1 MLKGGHTMKN
11 NKTNKSTS
19 IRLPFDPE
27 KAGLLLDIIVPHYKE
42 PWSVGKPLF
51 DMLSMQHGVSF
62 KNFRVILVE
71 DGDVSDHIA
80 PEHLNREY
88 KVIQIGKVHQG
99 VSGARNTGRSVA
111 TAPWVCFCDFDDCF
125 LSLNSLNIVFQHLV
139 NAGDK
144 VYLWNR
150 FIEEGWHEGKYVY
163 CQHDFDSTF
172 IHGRFINR
180 EFLSANGIWFDRD
193 LTFGE
198 DCVFNEICQ
207 IIAGADR
214 IGEIEE
220 PVYLWCDNKDSVTR
234 RVTDRMK
241 FYSQTLKHRFTFVS
255 ELKDRGLKEE
265 MYKAVARVLADCYY
279 EQTGPKSTNPFVFGN
294 EDVVAA
300 WIIGHADI
308 IYSIPGK
315 LMTIA
320 LAAARQQALMN
331 GFVDIEY
338 DTLDGWVTRM
348 IEKYGGGKGDGQE

>member
-1 MLKGGHTMKN
+1 MKT
-11 NKTNKSTS
+11 TNT
-19 IRLPFDPE
+19 IRLPFEPDRD
-27 KAGLLLDIIVPHYKE
+27 GLLLDIIVPHYKE

-51 DMLSMQHGVSF
+51 DMLSMQHGVSS

-71 DGDVSDHIA
+71 DSDNDADHID
-80 PEHLNREY
+80 PMLLKRGY
-88 KVIQIGKVHQG
+88 KVVQFGNVHQG
-99 VSGARNTGRSVA
+99 VSGARNAGLAVS

-125 LSLNSLNIVFQHLV
+125 LSLNSLNIVFQHIV

-150 FIEEGWHEGKYVY
+150 FIEEGWHEKKYVY
-163 CQHDFDSTF
+163 LKHDFDSTF
-172 IHGRFINR
+172 IHGRFIR
-180 EFLSANGIWFDRD
+180 RSFLSDNDISFNKD
-193 LTFGE
+193 LKFGE

-207 IIAGADR
+207 ILAGADR

-234 RVTDRMK
+234 RETNRLK

-279 EQTGPKSTNPFVFGN
+279 EQTGPKSTNPFIFGC
-294 EDVVAA
+294 EDVIAA
-300 WIIGHADI
+300 WIIEYADI

-331 GFVDIEY
+331 GFVNIEY
-338 DTLDGWVTRM
+338 DTLDGWVARM
-348 IEKYGGGKGDGQE
+348 IEKYGEKQGGEQE